1 MGSIFL
7 RKGDELV
14 PMVETEYEEEAVL
27 QELLERH
34 PALLAGGEASPQ
46 EPAWLLVRR
55 EASMVLGDRGGAR
68 GFVDHLFLD
77 AAGVLTLVEV
87 KRSSDGRVRREVVGQ
102 MLDYAANIANWSEDA
117 IRNMLAERCTSAGL
131 DPDMAIADAFG
142 SVDVDGLWASVRTNL
157 AAERLRLVF
166 VADAI
171 PPELR
176 RIVEYLN
183 GQMSQTEVLA
193 IEVKQYSDSSGAHET
208 LVSRLVGQTESARQA
223 KAQGIGRRWDRG
235 SVLST
240 LAERR
245 GPKAVAV
252 ARGIFDWVDRRGDL
266 SDHFGSGSKDGS
278 FQAGYWDDAR
288 YLWPFVLYTYGRIE
302 IQFQPIAR
310 RPPFEDA
317 DLRKELHSRLSAIP
331 GVELPPV
338 DEAKRPS
345 IDVDAL
351 REPASLSAFTDA
363 MDWAFAQAA
372 AAAPGR

>member
-7 RKGDELV
+7 RKEDELV

-34 PALLAGGEASPQ
+34 PALLAGDAASPE

-55 EASMVLGDRGGAR
+55 EASMVLGDGGGAR

-77 AAGVLTLVEV
+77 AAGVPTLVEV

-102 MLDYAANIANWSEDA
+102 MLDYAANIGTWSDDA
-117 IRNMLAERCTSAGL
+117 VRSMLAERCADAGL
-131 DPDMAIADAFG
+131 DADTAITDAFG
-142 SVDVDGLWASVRTNL
+142 SVDVGAFWANVRTNL

-166 VADAI
+166 VADSI

-193 IEVKQYSDSSGAHET
+193 VEVKQYRDASGAHET
-208 LVSRLVGQTESARQA
+208 FVPRLVGQTEAARQA
-223 KAQGIGRRWDRG
+223 KAQGAGRRWDRD
-235 SVLST
+235 SMLAT

-252 ARGIFDWVDRRGDL
+252 AREIFQWVDRRGDL
-266 SDHFGSGSKDGS
+266 REYFGSGSKDGS
-278 FQAGYWDDAR
+278 FQAGYWDEAR

-302 IQFQPIAR
+302 IQFQPIGR

-351 REPASLSAFTDA
+351 RQPESLSAFTDA
-363 MDWAFAQAA
+363 MDWAFEQAA